1 MAKTD
6 TILIRET
13 KNLGNT
19 GAYHEEPIDLGAFV
33 DPLGKS
39 VFRVLS
45 ISVQYLGASAEPL
58 KIYDGETAV
67 ANWQLTTQSQTDLVY
82 ASDRSLISSGS
93 LRGDGTTFSGLSG
106 HHYPSWTGQAD
117 DVNPQKWENGMLLA
131 VPQIY
136 LGGKADGGTGTGQ
149 SGEGWYTDVNL
160 SIIIE
165 GRVETLNT
173 EKAVALAMSQQ

>member
-19 GAYHEEPIDLGAFV
+19 GTYHEESIDLGAFV

-45 ISVQYLGASAEPL
+45 ISVQYLGENAQPL

-67 ANWQLTTQSQTDLVY
+67 ANWQLCTQSQSDLVY

-93 LRGDGTTFSGLSG
+93 LRADGTTFSGISG

-117 DVNPQKWENGMLLA
+117 DVNPQHWTNGMLLA

-136 LGGKADGGTGTGQ
+136 LGGKANGLGG
-149 SGEGWYTDVNL
+149 SNEGWYTDVNL

-165 GRVETLNT
+165 GRVETLTT